1 MSLLTL
7 IEQFTFIRTG
17 YLWLMPIIIILFF
30 ILNRVLQNKTDWNS
44 IIAEEL
50 RPYLL
55 NKRGAKT
62 TTIHSWPLL
71 AACIGCLIACF
82 CLAGPSWEKV
92 SSPVEKNSHAMVV
105 IADLTLSMHTSDIKP
120 SRLVRM
126 RYKILELLKRNK
138 DRQIAL
144 VVYSGDAHIV
154 SPLTDDANNIAAL
167 VPSLTPEIMP
177 SIGSNADAAFIL
189 AEQLLEQSAAKQR
202 TLVWLTDEVLA
213 SQTESII
220 KQVRRQD
227 AQLFIIGVG
236 TEQGGPV
243 ILPSGKFVKTD
254 SGRIVNAPISRD
266 RLMAISTK
274 TQGQY
279 LDLRADNSDIDRIF
293 DQNISL
299 SIRDIS
305 TDTTDKDSS
314 QKVDQQYDR
323 GAYFAIALLPFVLLS
338 FRRGWLLSVLLSVNF
353 MTAESVWA
361 VENPEK
367 SSIEWQDLWQ
377 TNDQQGEAL
386 FNQQAFTEAAEA
398 FDRADWK
405 ALAAFKAKNYD
416 AAIEQFNHAIKTT
429 EQQPNNLANLHYNLG
444 HSLAHRQDLESAINA
459 YDTALSL
466 NPDLE
471 QAKAAK
477 ALLEQLQKQQQEQNQ
492 QGQQGDA
499 NEQGGTDTTSSQSSD
514 ASNDANPSSNSE
526 NASDYSE
533 QQQTGNTDKTEDRQN
548 ALLDQQAQR
557 AAKKQQEE
565 QQVQQ
570 QEQSIEQPDNANQ
583 PTETQTEQ
591 PSLKKNES
599 VSDSGSQGIGTEQ
612 DLDPQRQ
619 AELEQWLQKI
629 PDDPGGLLR
638 RKFDY
643 QRQVNE
649 QRGQYLE
656 NNEEGQLW

>member
-71 AACIGCLIACF
+71 AACIACLIACF

-105 IADLTLSMHTSDIKP
+105 IADLTLSMHTTDIKP

-144 VVYSGDAHIV
+144 VAYSGDAHIV
-154 SPLTDDANNIAAL
+154 SPLTDDSNNIAAL

-177 SIGSNADAAFIL
+177 GIGSNADAAFIL

-243 ILPSGKFVKTD
+243 TLPSGKFVKTD
-254 SGRIVNAPISRD
+254 SGRIVKAPMSRD
-266 RLMAISTK
+266 RLMTISTK

-293 DQNISL
+293 NQELSL
-299 SIRDIS
+299 SVRGSSPDNA
-305 TDTTDKDSS
+305 DKDSS

-323 GAYFAIALLPFVLLS
+323 GAYFAIALLPFVLFS
-338 FRRGWLLSVLLSVNF
+338 FRRGWLLSLVLSVNF

-361 VENPEK
+361 AQNPEK

-377 TNDQQGEAL
+377 TDDQQGAAL
-386 FNQQAFTEAAEA
+386 FNQQAYTEATKT
-398 FDRADWK
+398 FDRADWRGF
-405 ALAAFKAKNYD
+405 AAFKAKNYD
-416 AAIEQFNHAIKTT
+416 KAIEQFSHAIETT

-444 HSLAHRQDLESAINA
+444 HSFAHKQDFESAINA

-477 ALLEQLQKQQQEQNQ
+477 ALLEQLQKQQQQQNQ

-499 NEQGGTDTTSSQSSD
+499 NEQDGTDTTSSQSSD

-638 RKFDY
+638 RKFNY

-649 QRGQYLE
+649 QQGQYLE

>member
-1 MSLLTL
+1 MSFLTL
-7 IEQFTFIRTG
+7 IEPFTFIRTD

-30 ILNRVLQNKTDWNS
+30 ILNRVMQNKTDWNS

-62 TTIHSWPLL
+62 TTIHTWPLV
-71 AACIGCLIACF
+71 AACIACLIACF

-92 SSPVEKNSHAMVV
+92 SSPVEKNSHAMVI

-138 DRQIAL
+138 DRQVAL

-177 SIGSNADAAFIL
+177 SIGSNAEAAFTL
-189 AEQLLEQSAAKQR
+189 AEQLLAQSAAKQR
-202 TLVWLTDEVLA
+202 TLVWLTDEILA
-213 SQTESII
+213 SQIESIA
-220 KQVRRQD
+220 KNVRRQD

-243 ILPSGKFVKTD
+243 VLPSGKFVKTD
-254 SGRIVNAPISRD
+254 SGHIVNAPMSRD
-266 RLMAISTK
+266 RLMTISAK

-279 LDLRADNSDIDRIF
+279 LDLRGDNSDIDRIF
-293 DQNISL
+293 NQDLSL
-299 SIRDIS
+299 SVRGSSPDNS
-305 TDTTDKDSS
+305 DKDSS
-314 QKVDQQYDR
+314 QKVNQQYDR
-323 GAYFAIALLPFVLLS
+323 GAYFAIALLPFVLFS
-338 FRRGWLLSVLLSVNF
+338 FRRGWLLSLLLSFNII
-353 MTAESVWA
+353 TAESVWA
-361 VENPEK
+361 AENPTQ
-367 SSIEWQDLWQ
+367 SSFAWRDLWQ
-377 TNDQQGEAL
+377 TDDQQGEAL
-386 FNQQAFTEAAEA
+386 FNQQAFTEATKT
-398 FDRADWK
+398 FDRADWRGF
-405 ALAAFKAKNYD
+405 AAFKAKNYD
-416 AAIEQFNHAIKTT
+416 AAIKQFSHAIETT

-444 HSLAHRQDLESAINA
+444 HSFAHKQDFESAINA

-477 ALLEQLQKQQQEQNQ
+477 ALLEQLQKQQQAQNQ
-492 QGQQGDA
+492 QGQQGDS
-499 NEQGGTDTTSSQSSD
+499 NKQDSTDASSSQSSD
-514 ASNDANPSSNSE
+514 ASNNANPSSNSE
-526 NASDYSE
+526 NASQNSE
-533 QQQTGNTDKTEDRQN
+533 QQQTGSVDETEDQQD
-548 ALLDQQAQR
+548 ALLNQQAQR
-557 AAKKQQEE
+557 AAKKQLEE
-565 QQVQQ
+565 QQKQQ
-570 QEQSIEQPDNANQ
+570 QDQSTEQAGNANQ
-583 PTETQTEQ
+583 SIQKQTEQ
-591 PSLKKNES
+591 LSFKNNES
-599 VSDSGSQGIGTEQ
+599 VSNSENQAVGLKQ

-638 RKFDY
+638 RKFNY

-649 QRGQYLE
+649 QRGQYLD

>member
-7 IEQFTFIRTG
+7 IEQFTFIRTD
-17 YLWLMPIIIILFF
+17 YLWLIPIIVILFF
-30 ILNRVLQNKTDWNS
+30 ILNRVMQSKTDWDS
-44 IIAEEL
+44 IIAAEL
-50 RPYLL
+50 QPYLL
-55 NKRGAKT
+55 NKRGAQT
-62 TTIHSWPLL
+62 TAINTWPLV
-71 AACIGCLIACF
+71 AACIACLIACF

-126 RYKILELLKRNK
+126 RYKILELLKRNR

-177 SIGSNADAAFIL
+177 SIGSNADAAFTL
-189 AEQLLEQSAAKQR
+189 AEQLLEQSAAKQN

-213 SQTESII
+213 SQTDSIV
-220 KQVRRQD
+220 KKVGRQD

-243 ILPSGKFVKTD
+243 VLPSGKFVKTD
-254 SGRIVNAPISRD
+254 RGRIVNAPMSRD

-279 LDLRADNSDIDRIF
+279 FDLQGDNSDIDRIF
-293 DQNISL
+293 EQDLSL
-299 SIRDIS
+299 GIRDA
-305 TDTTDKDSS
+305 TAGTTDKESR
-314 QKVDQQYDR
+314 QQIDQQYDR

-338 FRRGWLLSVLLSVNF
+338 FRRGWLLSLLLSVNL
-353 MTAESVWA
+353 MTTESVWA
-361 VENPEK
+361 TEKPEQ
-367 SSIEWQDLWQ
+367 SSFEWQDLWQ
-377 TNDQQGEAL
+377 TDDQQGEAL
-386 FNQQAFTEAAEA
+386 FNQQAFSEATET
-398 FDRADWK
+398 FDRADWRG
-405 ALAAFKAKNYD
+405 LAAFKAKNYD
-416 AAIEQFNHAIKTT
+416 AAIEQFSHAIDSPG
-429 EQQPNNLANLHYNLG
+429 QQPNSLANLHYNLG
-444 HSLAHRQDLESAINA
+444 HSFAHSQDFESAINA
-459 YDTALSL
+459 YGTALSL
-466 NPDLE
+466 NPNLE
-471 QAKAAK
+471 QAKTAK
-477 ALLEQLQKQQQEQNQ
+477 ALLEQLQKQQQQQKQQDQ
-492 QGQQGDA
+492 QGQQENA
-499 NEQGGTDTTSSQSSD
+499 NQQDSSDTNSAQSSNT
-514 ASNDANPSSNSE
+514 ANDANPSNNSE
-526 NASDYSE
+526 NASESSE
-533 QQQTGNTDKTEDRQN
+533 QQTGSNDKTEDQQN

-557 AAKKQQEE
+557 AANK
-565 QQVQQ
+565 QQ
-570 QEQSIEQPDNANQ
+570 QEQSTEQTGNPNQ
-583 PTETQTEQ
+583 PTEKQIEQ

-599 VSDSGSQGIGTEQ
+599 VSDSENQGIGDEQ
-612 DLDPQRQ
+612 DFDPQRQ

-638 RKFDY
+638 RKFNY

-649 QRGQYLE
+649 QRGQYLD

>member
-138 DRQIAL
+138 DRQVAL

-254 SGRIVNAPISRD
+254 SGRIVNAPMSRD
-266 RLMAISTK
+266 RLMVISTK

-279 LDLRADNSDIDRIF
+279 FDLKADNSDIDRIF

-305 TDTTDKDSS
+305 TDNTDKDSS

-398 FDRADWK
+398 FDRADWR

-471 QAKAAK
+471 QAKVAK
-477 ALLEQLQKQQQEQNQ
+477 ALLEQLQKQQKEQNQ

-499 NEQGGTDTTSSQSSD
+499 NEQDATDTTSSQSSD
-514 ASNDANPSSNSE
+514 ASNDANPSRNSE

-533 QQQTGNTDKTEDRQN
+533 QQQTESTDKTEDQKN
-548 ALLDQQAQR
+548 TLLDQQAQR
-557 AAKKQQEE
+557 AVKKKQEE
-565 QQVQQ
+565 QQGQQ
-570 QEQSIEQPDNANQ
+570 QEQSTEQSDDANQ
-583 PTETQTEQ
+583 PIETQTEQ
-591 PSLKKNES
+591 PSLKKNVS
-599 VSDSGSQGIGTEQ
+599 VSDTGSQGIDTEQ

-638 RKFDY
+638 RKFNY

-649 QRGQYLE
+649 QQGQYLE

>member
-62 TTIHSWPLL
+62 TTIHCWPLL

-220 KQVRRQD
+220 KQGRRQD
-227 AQLFIIGVG
+227 AQLLIIGVG

-254 SGRIVNAPISRD
+254 SGRIVNAPMSRD
-266 RLMAISTK
+266 LLMAISTK

-293 DQNISL
+293 DHDISL

-305 TDTTDKDSS
+305 TDNTDKDSS

-338 FRRGWLLSVLLSVNF
+338 FRRGWLLSLLLSVNF

-361 VENPEK
+361 VEDPEK

-398 FDRADWK
+398 FDRADWR

-416 AAIEQFNHAIKTT
+416 AAIEQFNCAVKTT
-429 EQQPNNLANLHYNLG
+429 DQQPNNLANLHYNLG

-492 QGQQGDA
+492 QGQQSDA
-499 NEQGGTDTTSSQSSD
+499 NEQDATDTTSSQSSD
-514 ASNDANPSSNSE
+514 ASNDANPSRNSE

-533 QQQTGNTDKTEDRQN
+533 QQQTGSTDKTEDQKN
-548 ALLDQQAQR
+548 TLLDQQAQR
-557 AAKKQQEE
+557 AVKKKQEE
-565 QQVQQ
+565 QQGQQ
-570 QEQSIEQPDNANQ
+570 QEQSTEQSDNANQ
-583 PTETQTEQ
+583 PIETQTEQ

-599 VSDSGSQGIGTEQ
+599 VSDSDSQGIDTEQ
-612 DLDPQRQ
+612 ELDPQRQ

-638 RKFDY
+638 RKFNY

-649 QRGQYLE
+649 QQGQYLE

>member
-1 MSLLTL
+1 MSLFTL

-71 AACIGCLIACF
+71 AVCIGCLIACF

-189 AEQLLEQSAAKQR
+189 AEQLLVQSAAKQR

-213 SQTESII
+213 SQTESIV

-254 SGRIVNAPISRD
+254 SGRIVNAPMSRD

-305 TDTTDKDSS
+305 RDNTDKDSS

-323 GAYFAIALLPFVLLS
+323 GAYFAIALLPFVLMS
-338 FRRGWLLSVLLSVNF
+338 FRRGWLLSVLLSVNL

-386 FNQQAFTEAAEA
+386 FNQQAFIEAAEA
-398 FDRADWK
+398 FDRADWR

-492 QGQQGDA
+492 QGRQGDA
-499 NEQGGTDTTSSQSSD
+499 NEQDATDTTSSQSSD
-514 ASNDANPSSNSE
+514 ASNDANPSRNSD

-533 QQQTGNTDKTEDRQN
+533 QQQTGSTDKTEDQKN
-548 ALLDQQAQR
+548 TLLDQQAQR
-557 AAKKQQEE
+557 AVKKKQEE
-565 QQVQQ
+565 QQGQQ
-570 QEQSIEQPDNANQ
+570 QEQSTEQSDNANQ
-583 PTETQTEQ
+583 PIETQTEQ
-591 PSLKKNES
+591 PSLEKNES
-599 VSDSGSQGIGTEQ
+599 VSESGSQGIDTKQ

-619 AELEQWLQKI
+619 TELEQWLQKI

-638 RKFDY
+638 RKFNY

-649 QRGQYLE
+649 QQGQYLE

>member
-254 SGRIVNAPISRD
+254 SGRIVNAPMSRD

-293 DQNISL
+293 DHDISL

-305 TDTTDKDSS
+305 TDNTDKDSS

-361 VENPEK
+361 DENPEK

-416 AAIEQFNHAIKTT
+416 TAIEQFNHAIKTT

-492 QGQQGDA
+492 QGHQGDA
-499 NEQGGTDTTSSQSSD
+499 NEQDATDTTSSQSSD
-514 ASNDANPSSNSE
+514 ASNDTNPSRNSE

-548 ALLDQQAQR
+548 ALLDQQAQQ
-557 AAKKQQEE
+557 AAKTQQEE
-565 QQVQQ
+565 QQGQQ
-570 QEQSIEQPDNANQ
+570 QEQSTEQSDNANQ
-583 PTETQTEQ
+583 PIETQTEQ

-638 RKFDY
+638 RKFNY
-643 QRQVNE
+643 IRQVNE
-649 QRGQYLE
+649 QRGQYLD